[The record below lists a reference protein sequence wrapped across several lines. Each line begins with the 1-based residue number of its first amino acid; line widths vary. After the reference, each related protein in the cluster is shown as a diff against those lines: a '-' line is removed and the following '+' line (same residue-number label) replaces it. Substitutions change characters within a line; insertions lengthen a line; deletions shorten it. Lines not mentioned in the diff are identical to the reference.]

1 MNGFCKLVAAVMMW
15 GMAMAANAQIV
26 NIEGSRMEP
35 DSMGWQ
41 GSAGLSFN
49 YTQNINKLFQI
60 KANTALQYRFGKHVL
75 LSLNDL
81 NLVFSSQ
88 ENFSF
93 NGFQH
98 FRYNYLV
105 NKWYTAEAFTQGQF
119 DRVQLVKFRYLLGGG
134 NRFTLLKKDKGRMHL
149 GILAMYE
156 YEIEADTNI
165 VHNDL
170 RLSNYLSATYKPSD
184 VFSSTFMM
192 YYQPVVY
199 RFSDY
204 RVSLLL
210 NLFFRINKQLSF
222 STGFNMTYDSAPVQ
236 DPEVVNLTFS
246 INQGLF
252 LKF

>member
-1 MNGFCKLVAAVMMW
+1 MNGFCKLVATILMW
-15 GMAMAANAQIV
+15 GMAIVANAQIV

-49 YTQNINKLFQI
+49 YTQNINKFFQI
-60 KANTALQYRFGKHVL
+60 KANTALQYRFDKHVL

-81 NLVFSSQ
+81 NLLFSSK
-88 ENFSF
+88 EKFNF

-119 DRVQLVKFRYLLGGG
+119 DRVQKVKFRYLLGGG
-134 NRFTLLKKDKGRMHL
+134 NRFTLLKKEKGRVHL
-149 GILAMYE
+149 GLLAMYE
-156 YEIEADTNI
+156 YEVEADTNV

-184 VFSSTFMM
+184 VFSGTFMM

-199 RFSDY
+199 RWSDY

-210 NLFFRINKQLSF
+210 SMYFRINKLLSF
-222 STGFNMTYDSAPVQ
+222 TTGFNMAYDSAPVQ

-246 INQGLF
+246 IHQGLF